1 MKVISAEYITSAVT
15 VNKSPKLL
23 LPEFAF
29 AGKSNVG
36 KSSLINCLVNKKK
49 LVKTSATPGKTQM
62 INFFRVNEKLHFAD
76 LPGYGFAKVPASVR
90 KKWGVMV
97 ENYVQKREPLLG
109 VIFIIDIRRGLTEL
123 DWGLKN
129 WLTAYDKD
137 YILVASKC
145 DKLTRNEK
153 SKQLSK
159 IRRELKEDG
168 KGKGD
173 VLAFSSKT
181 SDGKKELW
189 NWILERAKLKKTV

>member
-1 MKVISAEYITSAVT
+1 MKVISAEYITSAVS
-15 VNKSPKLL
+15 VKKCPKLL

-76 LPGYGFAKVPASVR
+76 LPGYGFAKVPESVR
-90 KKWGVMV
+90 KKWGIMV
-97 ENYVQKREPLLG
+97 ENYVQNREPLLG

-137 YILVASKC
+137 YILVASKS

-159 IRRELKEDG
+159 IRRELKED
-168 KGKGD
+168 GKGD

-189 NWILERAKLKKTV
+189 NWILERANLKKTV